1 MSKEIQLISKISYL
15 KKLRFLTKLNI
26 QKSKYTKH
34 RKKLYNNGKVKPY
47 YKTYK

>member
-26 QKSKYTKH
+26 QKSKCNKTS
-34 RKKLYNNGKVKPY
+34 KKTL
-47 YKTYK
+47 